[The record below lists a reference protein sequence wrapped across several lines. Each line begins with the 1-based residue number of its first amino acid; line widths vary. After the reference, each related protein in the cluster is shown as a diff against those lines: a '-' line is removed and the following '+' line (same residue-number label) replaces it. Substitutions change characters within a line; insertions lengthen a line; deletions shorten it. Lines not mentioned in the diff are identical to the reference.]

1 MNTLIDMAR
10 GKSTWRRRA
19 LVALAAL
26 TLSSTAFAKSTT
38 TTTFS
43 VDGRPIGGKTVQ
55 VHVTVTGNHLVFVPP
70 QAVNGGYVQI
80 TLNGQIILSVQAAQ
94 ANSTGVGSGKCIL
107 DPTFSYCVTYKYTG
121 TRTDIVYNLA
131 LPKGQT
137 SYTIGAKYTGDDDSH
152 GSDAA
157 AVTLR
162 AINPAAMSAVIET
175 LLD

>member
-1 MNTLIDMAR
+1 MAR

-19 LVALAAL
+19 VVALAAL
-26 TLSSTAFAKSTT
+26 ALSSTVFAKSTT

-70 QAVNGGYVQI
+70 TAVYGGNVQI

-94 ANSTGVGSGKCIL
+94 ANSTGIGSGKCIP
-107 DPTFSYCVTYKYTG
+107 DPTFSYCVTYKFTG

-137 SYTIGAKYTGDDDSH
+137 SYTIGARYTGDDDSH

-157 AVTLR
+157 PVTLR
-162 AINPAAMSAVIET
+162 AINPGALSAVLET